1 MTMPGHQDIATA
13 AEPGTLP
20 TERQPRMSRRSA
32 LRTAATTGVAVTALA
47 ATSGPAL
54 AAARPARAER
64 DDTGRDAADR
74 NATVPDATVP
84 DVTGRAEADP
94 GEPIVAHL
102 RDTRTG
108 EIDMFRGTSRVRLR
122 DPALAA
128 LLVRA
133 SS

>member
-1 MTMPGHQDIATA
+1 MTMPGHLDVATA
-13 AEPGTLP
+13 AEPATLP
-20 TERQPRMSRRSA
+20 AQRQPRISRRSA
-32 LRTAATTGVAVTALA
+32 LRTAATTGAAVTALA
-47 ATSGPAL
+47 AAGGPAL

-64 DDTGRDAADR
+64 DDTG
-74 NATVPDATVP
+74 PDATVP
-84 DVTGRAEADP
+84 HITRQAEADP

-102 RDTRTG
+102 RDSRTG
-108 EIDMFRGTSRVRLR
+108 EIDMFRGTSRVRVR